1 MPIDQTMLFFRP
13 LLSHATVNYSLQP
26 DHPDPVSLLLLRT
39 GQPPSSA
46 LSSPPLRAHS
56 RGCRTLGHPAMIH
69 GKGLIYQTGILGC
82 KKHGHAF
89 SVGMLY
95 QHEPLPI
102 QGRFKLPELLK
113 SKQDIPH
120 SRSQL
125 DRRVSMKGLSIAK
138 GGSRDSSC

>member
-13 LLSHATVNYSLQP
+13 LLFHATVNYSLQIILIRVLSCSSVP
-26 DHPDPVSLLLLRT
+26 GST
-39 GQPPSSA
+39 PSSA
-46 LSSPPLRAHS
+46 SSSPPLRAHS

-113 SKQDIPH
+113 NKQDIPH